1 MTGGFYPR
9 LALFLQFACIRAT
22 YITTNNA
29 LPAKLQYQNTTN
41 ATTIGQSLQNLMDM
55 LSADPDIFY
64 RNSEMVECSIAV
76 DHGDHDPEEFHEYPW
91 SSNISEFRDMRCA
104 FRDGG
109 PVLDARL
116 ALFSIENRWP
126 LHWDQWKPPAQN
138 FSNYYEVFPFSG
150 RKALSYMSAERAD
163 RLLKAHGHR
172 GRYQVVTLGK
182 TTAQGNES
190 WRFTNVLIPDSE
202 GGGQRSFIIDVRTG
216 QIEKFS
222 WPWIGQESLGVL
234 RNVTAVPAAGDQ

>member
-1 MTGGFYPR
+1 MTGAFYPC
-9 LALFLQFACIRAT
+9 LALFLQFTCLPAMH
-22 YITTNNA
+22 ITTNNA
-29 LPAKLQYQNTTN
+29 LPAISQYRNATN

-55 LSADPDIFY
+55 LSAESDIFY

-116 ALFSIENRWP
+116 ALFALENRWP
-126 LHWDQWKPPAQN
+126 LHWDQWKPPGSN
-138 FSNYYEVFPFSG
+138 FTNYYEVFPFSG
-150 RKALSYMSAERAD
+150 REALSYMSAERAD
-163 RLLKAHGHR
+163 RLLKAYGHS

-182 TTAQGNES
+182 ITAQGNES
-190 WRFTNVLIPDSE
+190 WRFTNVLVPDSE
-202 GGGQRSFIIDVRTG
+202 GGGQRTFVIDVRTG
-216 QIEKFS
+216 HISQFH
-222 WPWIGQESLGVL
+222 WPRIGQENLGIL
-234 RNVTAVPAAGDQ
+234 RSVTAVPAAGDQ